1 MAKKNKEFNVILKV
15 VVETE
20 ISISADSYEN
30 ALIKARELGVK
41 DVVEFDTSFND
52 GSIEISGIYDQ
63 NVRIQ

>member
-52 GSIEISGIYDQ
+52 GSIEIGGIYDQ
-63 NVRIQ
+63 NVRVQ